1 MSVTRICTICARGG
15 SRGVPGKNLRPVGG
29 KPLIAWSV
37 EQARE
42 SGLFDL
48 IAVSSDSE
56 AIRAAGLAAGADLAV
71 IRPPEMATDTAGK
84 VPAIAH
90 ALRAAEAH
98 LGRAA
103 DVGVDLSVTSPLRRV
118 ADIAGAVALQAATG
132 ATSVITGSPARC
144 SPYFSLVEARPD
156 GTVGLAKEPARP
168 ILRRQDAPACFDMNG
183 SIHVWAR
190 GAFLADPRVIY
201 PDTRLYE
208 MPEDRSVDLDTG
220 LDLKL
225 IELLFAE
232 RLAAA
237 GQNPST

>member
-1 MSVTRICTICARGG
+1 MTITRICTICARGG
-15 SRGVPGKNLRPVGG
+15 SKGVPGKNLLPVGG

-37 EQARE
+37 EQARQ
-42 SGLFDL
+42 SGLFTV

-56 AIRAAGLAAGADLAV
+56 EIRHAGLAAGADLAV

-103 DVGVDLSVTSPLRRV
+103 DVEVDLSVTSPLRLIE
-118 ADIAGAVALQAATG
+118 DIAGAVALLEASG

-156 GTVGLAKEPARP
+156 GTVGLAKEPAQP

-183 SIHVWAR
+183 SIYVWVR
-190 GAFLADPRVIY
+190 DRFLADPRVLY
-201 PDTRLYE
+201 PDTRLFE
-208 MPEDRSVDLDTG
+208 MPDERSVDIDTP
-220 LDLKL
+220 LDLK
-225 IELLFAE
+225 IVEILFAT
-232 RLAAA
+232 RQLTP
-237 GQNPST
+237 GT